1 MDRKPPGKIP
11 IGLEN
16 LTKTGPSMAR
26 PRRADAAA
34 SPKTTNGQ
42 GAKLGF
48 EADMF
53 LAADKLRKNLEPSD
67 YKHVALGRG

>member
-1 MDRKPPGKIP
+1 
-11 IGLEN
+11 
-16 LTKTGPSMAR
+16 MAR